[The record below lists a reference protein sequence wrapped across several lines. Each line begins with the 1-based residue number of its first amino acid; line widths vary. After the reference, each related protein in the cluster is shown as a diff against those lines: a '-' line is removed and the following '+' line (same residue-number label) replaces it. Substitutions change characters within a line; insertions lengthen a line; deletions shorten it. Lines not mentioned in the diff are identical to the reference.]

1 MATKTY
7 DKIWY
12 SESRVRQVISQDLDT
27 WRSRYDLKEQLLLND
42 YKIVIRN
49 MKSGDMI
56 PSDLSNATPHKIQ
69 PEEQFRPDI
78 VANTYYEDPRLAW
91 VILAANGMSD
101 IFQFNSN
108 QIILIPSYTS
118 LFMTGGVLAR

>member
-56 PSDLSNATPHKIQ
+56 PSDLSNTTPHKIQ